1 MNTLASKIP
10 VDFYVAL
17 DDSFYSS
24 GVKNVGDLTNL
35 SGVFTVV
42 LSCRRSGISLLV
54 TTTIKGS
61 DRILQ
66 QVYKMDLPQG
76 MPLPLLHLL

>member
-10 VDFYVAL
+10 VDFYVTL

-42 LSCRRSGISLLV
+42 LSCRRSGISILV
-54 TTTIKGS
+54 KGS

-66 QVYKMDLPQG
+66 QVYKMNLPQG
-76 MPLPLLHLL
+76 IPLPLLHLL